1 MKINHL
7 KHYKRV
13 VKAKKEYYVRLE
25 QYNRDILTNFLA
37 TGDLTRDIIFTDI
50 KDLNRKALTD
60 YYANLLTKYD
70 LDKTNPVLVNEAQQ
84 MIEQC
89 LDNITDAET
98 NRIIDNC
105 YGLFDL
111 INNYNVQREYLENL
125 IKTSN
130 DLSKDYTT
138 IKEEIRTEATPDY
151 IMDSY
156 KRGGRTKYV
165 YDPELGKT
173 RPKQVTYKNLDGFAR
188 DIEKYN
194 INTADYDRALLMNK
208 ESQLMGEGD
217 VYIGKEWIWSQ
228 AENTRHSGMDGTI
241 IPIHEKFVVIN
252 EVTGE
257 TDYGLY
263 PCDFVNMGPGNTVN
277 CLCSILFHETI

>member
-105 YGLFDL
+105 YG
-111 INNYNVQREYLENL
+111 
-125 IKTSN
+125 
-130 DLSKDYTT
+130 
-138 IKEEIRTEATPDY
+138 
-151 IMDSY
+151 
-156 KRGGRTKYV
+156 
-165 YDPELGKT
+165 
-173 RPKQVTYKNLDGFAR
+173 
-188 DIEKYN
+188 
-194 INTADYDRALLMNK
+194 
-208 ESQLMGEGD
+208 
-217 VYIGKEWIWSQ
+217 
-228 AENTRHSGMDGTI
+228 
-241 IPIHEKFVVIN
+241 
-252 EVTGE
+252 
-257 TDYGLY
+257 
-263 PCDFVNMGPGNTVN
+263 
-277 CLCSILFHETI
+277 

>member
-1 MKINHL
+1 
-7 KHYKRV
+7 
-13 VKAKKEYYVRLE
+13 
-25 QYNRDILTNFLA
+25 
-37 TGDLTRDIIFTDI
+37 
-50 KDLNRKALTD
+50 
-60 YYANLLTKYD
+60 
-70 LDKTNPVLVNEAQQ
+70 
-84 MIEQC
+84 
-89 LDNITDAET
+89 
-98 NRIIDNC
+98 
-105 YGLFDL
+105 
-111 INNYNVQREYLENL
+111 
-125 IKTSN
+125 
-130 DLSKDYTT
+130 
-138 IKEEIRTEATPDY
+138 
-151 IMDSY
+151 MDSY

-173 RPKQVTYKNLDGFAR
+173 RPKQVTYKNLDGFAK

-217 VYIGKEWIWSQ
+217 VYIGKEWVWSQ

>member
-60 YYANLLTKYD
+60 YYANLLSKYD

-84 MIEQC
+84 MLEQC

-105 YGLFDL
+105 YGFFDL
-111 INNYNVQREYLENL
+111 INNYNVQKEYLENL

-217 VYIGKEWIWSQ
+217 VYTGKEWIWSR
-228 AENTRHSGMDGTI
+228 AEKTRHSGMDGTI
-241 IPIHEKFVVIN
+241 VPIHEKFVVIN
-252 EVTGE
+252 EVTGDV
-257 TDYGLY
+257 DYGLY
-263 PCDFVNMGPGNTVN
+263 PCDFVNMSASNTVN
-277 CLCSILFHETI
+277 CLCSIEFHEK